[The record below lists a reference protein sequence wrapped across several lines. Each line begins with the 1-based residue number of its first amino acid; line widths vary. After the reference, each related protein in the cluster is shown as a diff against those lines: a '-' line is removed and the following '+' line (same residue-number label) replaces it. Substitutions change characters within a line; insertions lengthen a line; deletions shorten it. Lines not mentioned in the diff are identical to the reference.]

1 VVLSAAAK
9 DGVHAAS
16 MHPPVRTVHVVERL
30 LGDRTVLAVEADDRR
45 SFRFGER
52 VVVIDEHGAEHVG
65 IVAWDPEA
73 RWVVEIEEGGARRV
87 PW

>member
-1 VVLSAAAK
+1 MLSVTARIPA
-9 DGVHAAS
+9 HAAS

-30 LGDRTVLAVEADDRR
+30 VGDRSVLAVEDADRR